1 MTTQEY
7 INKLKFI
14 VATFEECLMRGD
26 LVRYSQL
33 DVCFCAECESES
45 KCSDY
50 CRIGRAKA
58 ILEELR
64 EEKI

>member
-26 LVRYSQL
+26 LNRWEEQQSCV
-33 DVCFCAECESES
+33 ECQGSS
-45 KCSDY
+45 CSDN
-50 CRIGRAKA
+50 CRIGRTKK
-58 ILEELR
+58 IITELR
-64 EEKI
+64 EIKI